1 MAYRLANIT
10 FVKVDEEG
18 NEELN
23 SKGKIISYVPKG
35 RWKELEYLCEERD
48 DDDFEEEKE
57 QHYDR
62 IPSNYISS
70 GRNVFGLPPHHCL
83 NLAS

>member
-10 FVKVDEEG
+10 FVKVDEDG
-18 NEELN
+18 NEEKD

-48 DDDFEEEKE
+48 DEDFEEEKE
-57 QHYDR
+57 AQQ
-62 IPSNYISS
+62 
-70 GRNVFGLPPHHCL
+70 
-83 NLAS
+83 